1 MGHFTDLKQ
10 KTVLVTGAASG
21 IGQAQMLAFLAEGAT
36 VIALDKA
43 PITKVADGLKSRCS
57 RRYPINGDV
66 TKLVSDRALI

>member
-43 PITKVADGLKSRCS
+43 PITKVADGLKT
-57 RRYPINGDV
+57 V
-66 TKLVSDRALI
+66 